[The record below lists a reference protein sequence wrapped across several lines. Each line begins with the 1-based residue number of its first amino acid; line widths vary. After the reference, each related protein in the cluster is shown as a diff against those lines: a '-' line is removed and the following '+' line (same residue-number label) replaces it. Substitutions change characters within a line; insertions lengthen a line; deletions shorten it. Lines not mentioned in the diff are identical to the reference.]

1 MNTDPLF
8 QVLAKT
14 KGNGYNTKSLC
25 SDNMTI
31 MYKCYL
37 VSSSQCMIFNLS
49 CAVHFFPFV
58 FFLLVCLLSP
68 SGLPS
73 TPLVLWYCKTIFC
86 TLPIS
91 CLGFLM
97 YVNLAL
103 LALLAFLCTTSIP
116 STFGL
121 YILYHISTPT
131 LVNSFLSKI
140 PVSTPRLR
148 ILMHTPAKGSPV
160 LRRTRRISP
169 TLAASGFVLENR
181 LVRAPV
187 GSRTAICSA

>member
-1 MNTDPLF
+1 
-8 QVLAKT
+8 
-14 KGNGYNTKSLC
+14 
-25 SDNMTI
+25 
-31 MYKCYL
+31 
-37 VSSSQCMIFNLS
+37 MIFHHS
-49 CAVHFFPFV
+49 RAVHFFPFV

-68 SGLPS
+68 SGLPN

-116 STFGL
+116 STLGL

-131 LVNSFLSKI
+131 LVNSFLNKI
-140 PVSTPRLR
+140 PVSTPRR
-148 ILMHTPAKGSPV
+148 RMLMHTPANGSPV
-160 LRRTRRISP
+160 LSRTRRISP
-169 TLAASGFVLENR
+169 TLAASGFVLENK